1 VDYGL
6 TALIKC
12 VEVTKYFGGLPAL
25 KNINLEI
32 EANEIRAII
41 GPNGA
46 GKTTLFNVVN
56 GVYKPSSGKI
66 FFDGKDI
73 TGKPPH
79 EIFKLGISR
88 TLQIPRPFK
97 DLTVWENVLAGGLFT
112 ERLDRTE
119 LEKNVSTLLDKL
131 GLAEK
136 SEMKAGLLN
145 LQERK
150 KVELARALAS
160 KPKVLMVDEYMSGL
174 NTAEVEE
181 AVQLFKDLRREYG
194 LTIVWVEHVISAVAS
209 LADKVTVLNQGSK
222 LAEGRPEEVVMDQE
236 VVEAYLGEREVAESS
251 SA

>member
-1 VDYGL
+1 M

-119 LEKNVSTLLDKL
+119 LEKHVSTLLDKL

-181 AVQLFKDLRREYG
+181 AVQLFRDLRREYG
-194 LTIVWVEHVISAVAS
+194 LTIVWVEHVVSAVAS
-209 LADKVTVLNQGSK
+209 LADKVTVLNQGAK
-222 LAEGRPEEVVMDQE
+222 LAEGRPEEVVMDQK

>member
-1 VDYGL
+1 M

>member
-1 VDYGL
+1 MATLIRCVD
-6 TALIKC
+6 
-12 VEVTKYFGGLPAL
+12 VTKYFGGLPAL

-56 GVYKPSSGKI
+56 GVYKPSAGKI

-73 TGKPPH
+73 TGRPPH

-97 DLTVWENVLAGGLFT
+97 DLTVWENVLAGGLFN
-112 ERLDRTE
+112 ERVDRTE
-119 LEKNVSTLLDKL
+119 LEKHVSTLLDRL

-160 KPKVLMVDEYMSGL
+160 KPRVLMVDEYMSGL

-181 AVQLFKDLRREYG
+181 AVDLFRDLRREYG

-209 LADKVTVLNQGSK
+209 LADKVTVLNQGAK

-236 VVEAYLGEREVAESS
+236 VVEAYLGERGVAEPS

>member
-1 VDYGL
+1 M
-6 TALIKC
+6 IRC

-25 KNINLEI
+25 KNVNLEV

-46 GKTTLFNVVN
+46 GKTTLFNVIN
-56 GVYKPSSGKI
+56 GIYKPSSGKI

-79 EIFKLGISR
+79 QIFKLGMSR

-97 DLTVWENVLAGGLFT
+97 DLTVWENVLAGGLFS
-112 ERLDRTE
+112 ERLERTE
-119 LEKNVSTLLDKL
+119 LEKHVSTLLDRL
-131 GLAEK
+131 GLAAK

-174 NTAEVEE
+174 NIAEVEE
-181 AVQLFKDLRREYG
+181 AVDLFRDLRREYG
-194 LTIVWVEHVISAVAS
+194 LTIIWVEHVISAVAS
-209 LADKVTVLNQGSK
+209 LADKVTVLNQGTK
-222 LAEGRPEEVVMDQE
+222 LAEGKPEEVVMDQE
-236 VVEAYLGEREVAESS
+236 VVEAYLGEKVAEPS

>member
-1 VDYGL
+1 M

-136 SEMKAGLLN
+136 SEMKAGLL
-145 LQERK
+145 
-150 KVELARALAS
+150 
-160 KPKVLMVDEYMSGL
+160 
-174 NTAEVEE
+174 
-181 AVQLFKDLRREYG
+181 
-194 LTIVWVEHVISAVAS
+194 
-209 LADKVTVLNQGSK
+209 
-222 LAEGRPEEVVMDQE
+222 
-236 VVEAYLGEREVAESS
+236 
-251 SA
+251 

>member
-1 VDYGL
+1 
-6 TALIKC
+6 
-12 VEVTKYFGGLPAL
+12 
-25 KNINLEI
+25 
-32 EANEIRAII
+32 
-41 GPNGA
+41 
-46 GKTTLFNVVN
+46 
-56 GVYKPSSGKI
+56 
-66 FFDGKDI
+66 
-73 TGKPPH
+73 
-79 EIFKLGISR
+79 
-88 TLQIPRPFK
+88 
-97 DLTVWENVLAGGLFT
+97 
-112 ERLDRTE
+112 
-119 LEKNVSTLLDKL
+119 
-131 GLAEK
+131 
-136 SEMKAGLLN
+136 N

>member
-1 VDYGL
+1 L

>member
-1 VDYGL
+1 MATLIRCVD
-6 TALIKC
+6 
-12 VEVTKYFGGLPAL
+12 VTKYFGGLPAL

-56 GVYKPSSGKI
+56 GVYKPSAGKI

-97 DLTVWENVLAGGLFT
+97 DLTVWENVLAGGLFN
-112 ERLDRTE
+112 ERVDRTE
-119 LEKNVSTLLDKL
+119 LEKHVSTLLDRL

-160 KPKVLMVDEYMSGL
+160 KPRVLMVDEYMSGL

-181 AVQLFKDLRREYG
+181 AVDLFRDLRREYG

-209 LADKVTVLNQGSK
+209 LADKVTVLNQGAK

-236 VVEAYLGEREVAESS
+236 VVEAYLGERGVAEHS

>member
-1 VDYGL
+1 MDYGL

>member
-1 VDYGL
+1 
-6 TALIKC
+6 
-12 VEVTKYFGGLPAL
+12 
-25 KNINLEI
+25 EI